1 MEITKLFLIT
11 YFAALA
17 GVIPPGLINM
27 SVAKTCVQQG
37 KNSGLLVTIGA
48 CLVVAFQALIAI
60 LLARYIFGNPFVRNM
75 LLRTGLVIFLIMA
88 IFFFIKAKR
97 SHVKKVKISKH
108 RGIRSLGKGMMVSAL
123 NVLPIPYFCALGVA
137 LNVSGKVEYD
147 VMAISIFIAA
157 AVLGTFTAL
166 YLYVIFFARI
176 ENRSASFAK
185 YSNYFMAALMLVLVI
200 ITLIR
205 TIYFE

>member
-1 MEITKLFLIT
+1 MIT

-27 SVAKTCVQQG
+27 SVAKTCVQHG
-37 KNSGLLVTIGA
+37 KKNGLLVAIGA
-48 CLVVAFQALIAI
+48 SVVVAFQALIAI

-97 SHVKKVKISKH
+97 TQVKKVKISKH
-108 RGIRSLGKGMMVSAL
+108 AGIRSLGKGMMMSVL
-123 NVLPIPYFCALGVA
+123 NILPIPYFCALGAA
-137 LNVSGKVEYD
+137 LNVSGEVAYD
-147 VMAISIFIAA
+147 VIAISIFIAA
-157 AVLGTFTAL
+157 AVLGTFTTL

-176 ENRSASFAK
+176 ENKSASFAK
-185 YSNYFMAALMLVLVI
+185 YSNYFMAGLMLVLVI
-200 ITLIR
+200 VTLVR
-205 TIYFE
+205 TVYFE